1 MASIEDMIKEAQ
13 GPVPRRRQ
21 DSMRATPRNAA
32 LGSVADLLAA
42 ASSPERTQHMQ
53 MMADTF
59 QLPSMAKTLDLL
71 SYGEPLTTGAGGLG
85 GTTRVKPEVMDTAM
99 NLAPFAGDVAMA
111 TKGLP
116 VGLGIKKVSGKAA
129 KAAAEAAPAPEMSE
143 AQKAVL
149 AKWGSK
155 HEREAALKKRVAE
168 DEAEQAAN
176 ESAGMSPEKQVKAVR
191 ARGSSAAVPP
201 DIYRQ
206 MAATKGDEAVMKA
219 ARAGK
224 HLRPDG
230 SGGYIG
236 GPRTV
241 TSPQGLGT
249 LRRDIDKDFIN
260 SVEAVKLADE
270 DRLGTWY
277 DRAKSGIAQSSD
289 PWSLDKILG
298 QHAAYSAGVS
308 PESELGFAL
317 KHLNSRAAGE
327 PGMAYRGA
335 VMRKL
340 DEAEAANQ
348 PIDLAFKTDEYRNKN
363 DPRIPNA
370 GLFGVN
376 DFRRAQG
383 MGYTD
388 PQGMPWKAGV
398 SDTMHPFMD
407 AETAL
412 QVDRANKAGIGGRT
426 DWNGAHI
433 QELPWVYG
441 KAQDIFT
448 RGEAGRF
455 AGEGTEGIEKALQ
468 EANNTARDYFYKH
481 ATSATHEAIP
491 GASTGHVPSMLTA
504 TPEEKL
510 AYGQTGRWDRPNPY
524 SLEEAPDVGAGNRDV
539 IYSALGMRQLPSETG
554 IGAYKNSQGVMEH
567 NPLTIARPLADF
579 PTGGGGGRIADPT
592 QRMLEYAEQLRGV
605 ADAQEA
611 AAFNLPNTKGGV
623 TGKNALVLD
632 TRHLNPNK
640 LSDPSMG
647 VLPTKDQLA
656 GLIDLVEKHG
666 MGDTLGVSATSR
678 GATIFPFDSNL
689 DPKVMNAFLKKA
701 EQEMQSV
708 YPSDIQKSV
717 NSSGYV
723 PGIGKWGERGIEPTT
738 PYTGEAT
745 MNLLQKG
752 AELPQDVSTKLGES
766 EDIRKAIKEKM
777 ARDAALPEARGDIQ
791 ETRRFFSEADW
802 PKAVDLIRKGMT
814 PAAALAALGYSA
826 SSMAEEP
833 TE

>member
-1 MASIEDMIKEAQ
+1 MA
-13 GPVPRRRQ
+13 
-21 DSMRATPRNAA
+21 
-32 LGSVADLLAA
+32 
-42 ASSPERTQHMQ
+42 
-53 MMADTF
+53 
-59 QLPSMAKTLDLL
+59 
-71 SYGEPLTTGAGGLG
+71 
-85 GTTRVKPEVMDTAM
+85 
-99 NLAPFAGDVAMA
+99 
-111 TKGLP
+111 
-116 VGLGIKKVSGKAA
+116 
-129 KAAAEAAPAPEMSE
+129 
-143 AQKAVL
+143 
-149 AKWGSK
+149 
-155 HEREAALKKRVAE
+155 
-168 DEAEQAAN
+168 
-176 ESAGMSPEKQVKAVR
+176 ESQ
-191 ARGSSAAVPP
+191 
-201 DIYRQ
+201 
-206 MAATKGDEAVMKA
+206 GDEAVMKA
-219 ARAGK
+219 VRGGK

-241 TSPQGLGT
+241 TSPQGLGSM
-249 LRRDIDKDFIN
+249 RRDIDKDFIN
-260 SVEAVKLADE
+260 SVDAVKLADE

-277 DRAKSGIAQSSD
+277 DRAKSGIAQSTEPHQLD
-289 PWSLDKILG
+289 PVLG

-340 DEAEAANQ
+340 DKAEAENR

-441 KAQDIFT
+441 KGQDIFT
-448 RGEAGRF
+448 RGEKGRF

-481 ATSATHEAIP
+481 AVSATHEAIP

-510 AYGQTGRWDRPNPY
+510 RYSQIGRWDRPTPY
-524 SLEEAPDVGAGNRDV
+524 SLPEAPDVGAGNRDV
-539 IYSALGMRQLPSETG
+539 IYSSQGFRQLPAEQG
-554 IGAYKNSQGVMEH
+554 QGVYKNSMNDYEY
-567 NPLTIARPLADF
+567 NPLTVSRILADF
-579 PTGGGGGRIADPT
+579 PTGGGGLIAEPT
-592 QRMLEYAEQLRGV
+592 RHAISLNERFRALM
-605 ADAQEA
+605 DAQEA
-611 AAFNLPNTKGGV
+611 GGANLGNTMDSVK
-623 TGKNALVLD
+623 GKNALVLD

-640 LSDPSMG
+640 LNDPSMG
-647 VLPTKDQLA
+647 VMPNKEQLEK
-656 GLIDLVEKHG
+656 LIPLLDNEG
-666 MGDTLGVSATSR
+666 YGIAPSSR
-678 GATIFPFDSNL
+678 GAVIFPYSESST
-689 DPKVMNAFLKKA
+689 PKQINDLLKMHGETINKI
-701 EQEMQSV
+701 
-708 YPSDIQKSV
+708 YPSNIEKSL
-717 NSSGYV
+717 NSMTYV
-723 PGIGKWGERGIEPTT
+723 PGVGKYHAEHGIVPTEP
-738 PYTGEAT
+738 YSGQAT
-745 MNLLQKG
+745 MGLLRE
-752 AELPQDVSTKLGES
+752 AADLPHKLSLDLSES
-766 EDIRKAIKEKM
+766 EGVRNAIREKM
-777 ARDAALPEARGDIQ
+777 ERDAALPGARGDIQ

-802 PKAVDLIRKGMT
+802 PKAVELIRKGMA
-814 PAAALAALGYSA
+814 PAAALASLGYSA